1 MEDSD
6 HPRGRTVRS
15 GLLTGL
21 STGLVS
27 LSAAGA
33 GIVLSRKFG
42 HGVKTDG
49 FFAAYAVY
57 LALVLVA
64 TALRVVVLPGF
75 VRARRDSRLGAEV
88 TTWLAALA
96 LPLVPVLVFCVGWPD
111 VVAGA
116 LVTDPESRHAA
127 ASLLPWLVPAAAAQV
142 AAGVF
147 ASALASLDDYLIA
160 AASFGAGAVAGL
172 VVIVALVG
180 HGVVAFGWG
189 LA

>member
-1 MEDSD
+1 MEDSA

-15 GLLTGL
+15 GLLTGV

-64 TALRVVVLPGF
+64 TCLAGGRSARLRACAP
-75 VRARRDSRLGAEV
+75 RRPARR
-88 TTWLAALA
+88 
-96 LPLVPVLVFCVGWPD
+96 
-111 VVAGA
+111 
-116 LVTDPESRHAA
+116 
-127 ASLLPWLVPAAAAQV
+127 
-142 AAGVF
+142 
-147 ASALASLDDYLIA
+147 
-160 AASFGAGAVAGL
+160 
-172 VVIVALVG
+172 
-180 HGVVAFGWG
+180 
-189 LA
+189 